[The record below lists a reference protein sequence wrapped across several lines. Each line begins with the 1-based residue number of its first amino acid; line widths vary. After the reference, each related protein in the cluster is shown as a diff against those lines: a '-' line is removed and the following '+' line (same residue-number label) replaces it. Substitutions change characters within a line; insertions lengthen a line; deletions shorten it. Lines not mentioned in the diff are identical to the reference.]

1 MGEVAKILSPS
12 KKVLM
17 PDLDA
22 GCSLEKSC
30 KVGPFKHFI
39 SKVDNPFVLT
49 YINSS
54 VEVKAVSDSI
64 CTSSSAEKIIRNI
77 PADKT
82 IVFGPDRYLGDYLQ
96 KKTGRS
102 MEIWNGTCIVHEN
115 FSEKH
120 VISLKMSNPDAK
132 VIAHPECKDTLL
144 NYADFIGSTS
154 QLLSYVKS
162 SGFMEFIILTEPGII
177 HQMKK
182 VLPGGRFYEVGAS
195 GGVCEMCSKCPY
207 MRLNTIEKL
216 YNCLKKEEPYITIDQ
231 SIAHAARSSI
241 DKMFSL
247 LGLE

>member
-1 MGEVAKILSPS
+1 MKFMGEVAKILSPS

-96 KKTGRS
+96 KKNR
-102 MEIWNGTCIVHEN
+102 
-115 FSEKH
+115 EKYGN
-120 VISLKMSNPDAK
+120 LERD
-132 VIAHPECKDTLL
+132 
-144 NYADFIGSTS
+144 
-154 QLLSYVKS
+154 
-162 SGFMEFIILTEPGII
+162 
-177 HQMKK
+177 
-182 VLPGGRFYEVGAS
+182 
-195 GGVCEMCSKCPY
+195 
-207 MRLNTIEKL
+207 L
-216 YNCLKKEEPYITIDQ
+216 YRP
-231 SIAHAARSSI
+231 
-241 DKMFSL
+241 
-247 LGLE
+247 